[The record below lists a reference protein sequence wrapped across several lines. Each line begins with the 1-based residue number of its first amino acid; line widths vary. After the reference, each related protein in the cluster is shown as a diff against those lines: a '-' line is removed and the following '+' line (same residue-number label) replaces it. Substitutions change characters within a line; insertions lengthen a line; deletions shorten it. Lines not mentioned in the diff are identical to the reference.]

1 MSGVARSSTFATVF
15 YDSVPSYVCAVLLR
29 DDFNR
34 IDVDDQAFCKDVIL
48 NFASVPLSDGYRYQ
62 ISDGVGAA
70 TTVLPLLIKPFP
82 AETARIKTTLL
93 FGLFNEHGAGM
104 GQTFSDFAV
113 SAVVDSMWAEH
124 PEDANSLLLGYV
136 FLKPKLDPIRKAVRD
151 ENYKKNQFQFSE
163 SEILERFVTRHKD
176 DIERIVGKDISFDQ
190 LPPLASVGERVL
202 VGGFLLF
209 PMRTA
214 SESHKKFLQDV
225 CTLLSGRLLER
236 DREDRFD
243 YTLRQRFF
251 DKFANF
257 VLNSEKKDMR
267 YVVT

>member
-1 MSGVARSSTFATVF
+1 MIADTKAILDGLNNDKSEDPSFRRSTV
-15 YDSVPSYVCAVLLR
+15 SVPSYVCAVLLR

-70 TTVLPLLIKPFP
+70 TTVPPLLIKPFP

-124 PEDANSLLLGYV
+124 PKTPTLCSSDM
-136 FLKPKLDPIRKAVRD
+136 
-151 ENYKKNQFQFSE
+151 FS
-163 SEILERFVTRHKD
+163 
-176 DIERIVGKDISFDQ
+176 
-190 LPPLASVGERVL
+190 
-202 VGGFLLF
+202 
-209 PMRTA
+209 
-214 SESHKKFLQDV
+214 
-225 CTLLSGRLLER
+225 
-236 DREDRFD
+236 
-243 YTLRQRFF
+243 
-251 DKFANF
+251 
-257 VLNSEKKDMR
+257 
-267 YVVT
+267 